1 MGRGL
6 SPDSLCAVFLPVL
19 TIIACSTGQT
29 IPKGV
34 CDHIAV
40 KLESNIAARLESEKE
55 EKSGNSS
62 MGPIVVWQGIVAFL
76 AILLLVTL
84 FLTFRR
90 RNPPKQEY
98 NTCVAPVLKEK
109 IGDSV

>member
-1 MGRGL
+1 M
-6 SPDSLCAVFLPVL
+6 FLLVL
-19 TIIACSTGQT
+19 TIIDIISTGQT

-34 CDHIAV
+34 CDNIAV
-40 KLESNIAARLESEKE
+40 VGKLESEKE

-62 MGPIVVWQGIVAFL
+62 MEPIVVWQGIVAFL

-98 NTCVAPVLKEK
+98 NTCVVPVLKEK

>member
-1 MGRGL
+1 MNCGIIFL
-6 SPDSLCAVFLPVL
+6 S
-19 TIIACSTGQT
+19 GQNKV

-34 CDHIAV
+34 CDNVV
-40 KLESNIAARLESEKE
+40 KARLGSEKE
-55 EKSGNSS
+55 ETSENNSIE
-62 MGPIVVWQGIVAFL
+62 PIMIWQGIVAFL

-84 FLTFRR
+84 FTTFRR

-98 NTCVAPVLKEK
+98 NTCFVPVVKER

>member
-1 MGRGL
+1 M

-40 KLESNIAARLESEKE
+40 KLESNIAARLESKKE

-62 MGPIVVWQGIVAFL
+62 MEPIVVWQGIVAFL

-98 NTCVAPVLKEK
+98 NICVAPVLKEK